1 MIDRPVILGFTPT
14 SCGDMGGSAWTVVAS
29 VDDPLEINDGWAVA
43 RGDVVFLDQRTSV
56 AAPNTVGRYV
66 ITSIVSKSSHTLG
79 LILEWAAA
87 GAAVSPSECI
97 GVRGYLA
104 QPVDAVG
111 TVQHPSKQTILV
123 AQEMIDL
130 AKKVELYSIG
140 DEADE
145 QEDVRA
151 YETVEALEPGQF
163 AHVTPAGLAVLAIP
177 QDPERMPATGMVIAK
192 SGNQVRV
199 RVGGIVP
206 RLASGLDIGLPVF
219 VGDGGLPITDPAGI
233 TLPAAVQMTG
243 VALDS
248 STINLTITGQVVKR
262 S

>member
-14 SCGDMGGSAWTVVAS
+14 SSGSMGGSAWTVVAS
-29 VDDPLEINDGWAVA
+29 VDDPLEINDGWAIA
-43 RGDVVFLDQRTSV
+43 RGDVVFLDQRASDT
-56 AAPNTVGRYV
+56 APNTVGRYV
-66 ITSIVSKSSHTLG
+66 VTSIVSKSSRSVSVV
-79 LILEWAAA
+79 LEWEAA
-87 GAAVSPSECI
+87 GGAVSPDECI

-104 QPVDAVG
+104 QPVDQVG
-111 TVQHPSKQTILV
+111 TVQHPIKQSIMV
-123 AQEMIDL
+123 AQEVIDL
-130 AKKVELYSIG
+130 AKKVELYAIG
-140 DEADE
+140 DAAGE

-151 YETVEALEPGQF
+151 YATAEALSPGQF
-163 AHVTPAGLAVLAIP
+163 VHVTPAGMAVLAIP
-177 QDPERMPATGMVIAK
+177 QDATRMPAAGMVIGT

-199 RVGGIVP
+199 RVGGIAL
-206 RLASGLDIGLPVF
+206 RLASGLETGLPVF